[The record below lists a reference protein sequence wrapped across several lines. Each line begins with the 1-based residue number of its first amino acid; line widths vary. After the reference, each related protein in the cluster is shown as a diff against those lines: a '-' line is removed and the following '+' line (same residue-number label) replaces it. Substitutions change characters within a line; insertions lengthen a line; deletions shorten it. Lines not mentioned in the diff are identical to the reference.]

1 MFGYIKVYKDELKFR
16 EFSLYRYYYC
26 ELCKN
31 MGSYSNLSRIF
42 LSYDVTFFLM
52 LNEPGLPADTHCTK
66 CNAVT
71 CRSKKTEDLYDYYAA
86 FSIALIYHKLS
97 NDIIDGDIK
106 KRFSRFM
113 IRRAY
118 KKAILKYPQTGKS
131 IEYGLEKI
139 VEKEK
144 RKETNYLDMAE
155 EFAKCVTSACAERF
169 APLSDGEVR
178 LKIMEHII
186 KCIYLIDI
194 IDDVKKDFKHN
205 DYNPLNILA
214 NGMADKNL
222 IMAAASLVYDNLS
235 KANSLLMLL
244 AYSDCIAIIS
254 NIINF
259 GIPFKLEEI
268 ISKYDD

>member
-26 ELCKN
+26 ELCRN

-52 LNEPGLPADTHCTK
+52 LNEPDAPAHTPCAQ

-71 CRSKKTEDLYDYYAA
+71 CRSKKTDGIYDYFAA

-106 KRFSRFM
+106 KRFSRFI
-113 IRRAY
+113 IRKAY
-118 KKAILKYPQTGKS
+118 KKAISKYPQTGKS
-131 IEYGLEKI
+131 IECGLEKV

-144 RKETNYLDMAE
+144 RKETNYSDMAE
-155 EFAKCVTSACAERF
+155 DFAKCIISACAERF
-169 APLSDGEVR
+169 AFLSDGEVR

-186 KCIYLIDI
+186 KCVYLIDI
-194 IDDVKKDFKHN
+194 IDDVKKDFKHH

-244 AYSDCIAIIS
+244 AYSDCVAIIG

-259 GIPFKLEEI
+259 GIPFKLKEI
-268 ISKYDD
+268 IQKYID